1 MLQNNK
7 KNLLNIV
14 LNMKAMLAVYFV
26 VILSICLFNRNIL
39 GTRAEGFTLSHH
51 ARHHLQINP

>member
-1 MLQNNK
+1 MLQNK

-26 VILSICLFNRNIL
+26 VILSIKIY
-39 GTRAEGFTLSHH
+39 
-51 ARHHLQINP
+51 